1 MVEIFK
7 LIIDLKEVQK
17 VSLKCHKL
25 TNDLIFS
32 KFQTSDFLATS
43 KGFEWFIHM
52 IVSDKAREQDLL
64 LQK

>member
-1 MVEIFK
+1 MEIFK

-32 KFQTSDFLATS
+32 KFQTCSDFLATS
-43 KGFEWFIHM
+43 KGFCKINRMIHTYDS
-52 IVSDKAREQDLL
+52 V
-64 LQK
+64 